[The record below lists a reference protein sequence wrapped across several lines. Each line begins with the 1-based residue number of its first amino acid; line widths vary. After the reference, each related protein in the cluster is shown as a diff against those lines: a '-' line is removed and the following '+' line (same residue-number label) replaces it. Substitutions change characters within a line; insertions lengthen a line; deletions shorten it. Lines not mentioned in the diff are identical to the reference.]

1 VTAEHNRCDQYVSGE
16 RTIPR
21 EDGAK
26 HARGPDTQNYNKC
39 PRASINAH
47 VHLGNLAFDRW
58 TNDAIPHYEA
68 GLRVGELSLGDG
80 FDGVLPWGRI
90 HNRPFSDA

>member
-1 VTAEHNRCDQYVSGE
+1 VSEQSPGKTARSTHVAPTL
-16 RTIPR
+16 RTI
-21 EDGAK
+21 
-26 HARGPDTQNYNKC
+26 
-39 PRASINAH
+39 INAH